1 MEYICGNRFFHTTT
15 FMSHLKINM
24 TTYILQ
30 IIVSSTSTLH
40 TFNTTINKSQ
50 FATVKITKF
59 AKNKKLVLRV
69 TLRST
74 KFHQLKRK
82 KKRRQWRRIPCSSIS
97 PKNLVKNGSKVSGF
111 EEVREGGERESATA
125 LLGLG
130 RGRMG
135 G

>member
-1 MEYICGNRFFHTTT
+1 MEYICGNRFFHTTP

-30 IIVSSTSTLH
+30 IIVASTSTLH

-82 KKRRQWRRIPCSSIS
+82 KRGDNGGEYLALRLAQ
-97 PKNLVKNGSKVSGF
+97 NLVKNGSKVSGF